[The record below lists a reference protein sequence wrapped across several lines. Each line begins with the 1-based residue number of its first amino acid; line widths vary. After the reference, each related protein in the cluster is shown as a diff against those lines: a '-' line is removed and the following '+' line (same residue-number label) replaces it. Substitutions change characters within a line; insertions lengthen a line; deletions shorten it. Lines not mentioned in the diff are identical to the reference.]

1 MKVEI
6 KVPKTTFGRTLYSLL
21 EPLTLCDIDVP
32 KGFITDGASIPRG
45 LWWLFPPVGRYFK
58 AAVVH
63 DYLLTSG
70 SYFSYA
76 NLKFRDALEEQGV
89 KPWVTF
95 LMYHAVVIHFMFKKG
110 DRYAT

>member
-1 MKVEI
+1 MVVNI
-6 KVPKTTFGRTLYSLL
+6 IFPTKTFEKTLYRL
-21 EPLTLCDIDVP
+21 EQPLKLAGVDVP
-32 KGFITDGASIPRG
+32 KDFITDGASIPRG

-70 SYFSYA
+70 NYFSYA
-76 NLKFRDALEEQGV
+76 NKKFREALEEQGV

-110 DRYAT
+110 DKYPT